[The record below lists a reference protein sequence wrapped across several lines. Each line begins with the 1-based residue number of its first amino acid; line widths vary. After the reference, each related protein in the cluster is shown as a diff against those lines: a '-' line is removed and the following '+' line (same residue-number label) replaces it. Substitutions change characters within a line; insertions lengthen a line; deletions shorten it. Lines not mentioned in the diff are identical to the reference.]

1 MTLAWL
7 EFDYSEDAEGNG
19 SFDAMAAASPAQL
32 QDLQGEIAQVLDW
45 AHAHFGEPMPPDEGG
60 EWHYELQG
68 VQEVATPLRV
78 AHSRGRLQV
87 EAGAA
92 GTPRVTLS
100 LTVGGTPGFCAALRQ
115 EFGLA

>member
-1 MTLAWL
+1 MTLDWL

-32 QDLQGEIAQVLDW
+32 PALQDEIAQVLTW
-45 AHAHFGEPMPPDEGG
+45 AHAQFGEPVPPDEGG

-78 AHSRGRLQV
+78 EHARGRLQI
-87 EAGAA
+87 EAGTA
-92 GTPRVTLS
+92 GVPRVTLS
-100 LTVGGTPGFCAALRQ
+100 LTVGGTPSFCAALRQ